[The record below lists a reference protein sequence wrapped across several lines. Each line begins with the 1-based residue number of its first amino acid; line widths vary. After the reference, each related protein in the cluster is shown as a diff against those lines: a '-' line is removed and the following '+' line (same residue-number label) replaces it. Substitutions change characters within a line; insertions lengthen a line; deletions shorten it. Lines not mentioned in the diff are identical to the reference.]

1 MVPHEFLWLYF
12 LFCYGTLATI
22 KLLLYLNI
30 VPVIQ
35 SAGYGG
41 DGGGVWQRH
50 LLQTHIF
57 AVSLICNYD
66 EDYGVEHR
74 PLALPRTIHR

>member
-1 MVPHEFLWLYF
+1 MPLLWRDVVAFEFHSVELEKMKRFNALDMEHAEEEHRSY
-12 LFCYGTLATI
+12 
-22 KLLLYLNI
+22 
-30 VPVIQ
+30 
-35 SAGYGG
+35 
-41 DGGGVWQRH
+41 

-57 AVSLICNYD
+57 AVSLICNYE